1 MKYGA
6 SIQKPVGLL
15 FTKKI
20 KQIFRSTDWHSTVKL
35 LGLCEFASPSAWTEL
50 RQRRSSCRN
59 SGHWSLL
66 TFMSHIV
73 CDWRRSPFVRPERS
87 RPQAPN
93 QVSIQTIK
101 FKAFCKIALTTGELE
116 KNNSRKSYCSKR
128 TAEWYFDFPI
138 RSELSSAS
146 QSVNS
151 SQYKAPLGVLSL
163 RRTVNVLGH
172 RKGSHWNWGSRVAI
186 NVDEFRCH
194 HTPMANRFNLRRIIF
209 DYSWGGKK

>member
-116 KNNSRKSYCSKR
+116 KKQQQKIILQQENCRVVLR
-128 TAEWYFDFPI
+128 FPNTFGTQFG
-138 RSELSSAS
+138 LLKC
-146 QSVNS
+146 Q
-151 SQYKAPLGVLSL
+151 
-163 RRTVNVLGH
+163 
-172 RKGSHWNWGSRVAI
+172 
-186 NVDEFRCH
+186 
-194 HTPMANRFNLRRIIF
+194 
-209 DYSWGGKK
+209 